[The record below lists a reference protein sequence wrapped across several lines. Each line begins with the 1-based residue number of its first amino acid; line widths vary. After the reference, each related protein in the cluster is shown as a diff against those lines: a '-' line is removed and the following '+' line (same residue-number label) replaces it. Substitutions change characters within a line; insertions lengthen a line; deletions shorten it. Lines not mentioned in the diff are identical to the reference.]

1 MYVTL
6 INNKKKK
13 ITFCGLYFDINLILD
28 ILLYLALTIDLL
40 QSLALCYQL
49 QKAPFSHAYTEAYL

>member
-1 MYVTL
+1 M
-6 INNKKKK
+6 
-13 ITFCGLYFDINLILD
+13 FCGLYFDINLILD